1 MTCDGSPG
9 SPGVETYPGE
19 DGPEKL
25 ACLGC
30 LVCKPWM
37 NPSFSD
43 TVQVP
48 VHMQH
53 DPQLVEAVIG
63 LAWARENPDA
73 FKNAD
78 GIVVCKQTRLGPGC
92 GHNVE
97 HHIGENSPNP
107 ECPCCTWHLGPDG
120 VVREPKMRGFSKKQ
134 MDAMDAQASLY
145 AEGMGH
151 FQAIGNEQIEGVVE
165 SLSGLQEQLLNNLA
179 GMRPNRA
186 ARRRA
191 QGKGRGIA
199 GGNLPN
205 RKRNR

>member
-9 SPGVETYPGE
+9 SPGVETFPGE

-97 HHIGENSPNP
+97 HHIGPNSPNP
-107 ECPCCTWHLGPDG
+107 ECPCCTWRLGPDG
-120 VVREPKMRGFSKKQ
+120 VVREPKLSAKDRATL
-134 MDAMDAQASLY
+134 DTQASLY

-151 FQAIGNEQIEGVVE
+151 FQAIGNEQIGGMVE

-205 RKRNR
+205 RRKNR